1 MAYRRRGPAHHLSDG
16 PPAALTAAIA
26 AGVFALITP
35 DIWRLADVFGS
46 VRLSLVA
53 VGSVAATAATVVI
66 GVLSL

>member
-1 MAYRRRGPAHHLSDG
+1 M
-16 PPAALTAAIA
+16 
-26 AGVFALITP
+26 FALITP